1 MLRVASEV
9 AAAGQFSPGETDFIQ
24 LINQFNVREGGF

>member
-9 AAAGQFSPGETDFIQ
+9 AAAGQFSPGDTDFIQ
-24 LINQFNVREGGF
+24 LNQFNVSEGDV